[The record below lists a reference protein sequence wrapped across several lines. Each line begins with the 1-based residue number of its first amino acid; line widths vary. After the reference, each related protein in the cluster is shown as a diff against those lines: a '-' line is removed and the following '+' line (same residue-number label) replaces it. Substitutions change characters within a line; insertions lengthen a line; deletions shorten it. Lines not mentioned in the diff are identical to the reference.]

1 MATAETASFIQIEK
15 PAPPA
20 IVAELNPLVVQ
31 ARAFKVVDVE
41 THAAALERIKRLRA
55 GEKGIEDHFAR
66 AKKAASDAHKEIV
79 AAVNALIGPVA
90 EARRIYDT
98 NAAIYEAVKR
108 KEAEEE
114 QRRLQE
120 KARKEEEDRQLAAAQ
135 EAQDLGDAAEAE
147 AIVSEQVSAP
157 VITVQPQVARV
168 EGVSNRTA
176 WSAEVHD
183 LHELVKYVAAHPEW
197 ISLLKP
203 AMPNLNRLAVAQ
215 RQALSVPGVRAVSKT
230 VRATR

>member
-1 MATAETASFIQIEK
+1 MAPTETASMIQIEK

-20 IVAELNPLVVQ
+20 IVAELHPVVIA
-31 ARAFKVVDVE
+31 ARAFKVIDIE

-66 AKKAASDAHKEIV
+66 SKKAASDAHKEIV
-79 AAVNALIGPVA
+79 AAVNALIGPIA
-90 EARRIYDT
+90 EARRIYDAG
-98 NAAIYEAVKR
+98 AAAYEQEERR
-108 KEAEEE
+108 KADEE

-120 KARKEEEDRQLAAAQ
+120 KARREEEERQLAAAQ
-135 EAQDLGDAAEAE
+135 EAQDRGDTAEAE

-157 VITVQPQVARV
+157 VITVQPQVAKV
-168 EGVSNRTA
+168 EGVSNRTT

-183 LHELVKYVAAHPEW
+183 LHELVKYVATHPEW
-197 ISLLKP
+197 ISLLEP

-215 RQALSVPGVRAVSKT
+215 QKNLAIPGVRAVSKT